1 MALLR
6 KPLVLTLILAVFA
19 AACLSPGPS
28 PSSQSGP
35 SRGVEVLVTRVVDG
49 DTAYVRFPNGSV
61 DKVRFLGV
69 DAPETELAR
78 NRPYEYGSITDLVC
92 LTRWGEK
99 AKEFTKASLQGRR
112 VFLVFDRLSPRRG
125 YFGRLLAYVYLPNG
139 TDFTAELVERG
150 YARVYTEGEFTKKGL
165 YLRYQGK
172 AESRKLGVWSC
183 EAGERSPSVVIVSV
197 VYDAPGDDA
206 DNLNGE
212 YVLLKN
218 VGESAVNL
226 AGWEL
231 RDADGNS
238 FRFPEVYLSP
248 GAELR
253 IHSGRGISG
262 PSDLY
267 WNSTVPVWD
276 NDGDTAYL
284 YNSEGHLVDVYR
296 W

>member
-1 MALLR
+1 MR
-6 KPLVLTLILAVFA
+6 KLLVLALILAVFA
-19 AACLSPGPS
+19 AACLSHGSP
-28 PSSQSGP
+28 PSSE
-35 SRGVEVLVTRVVDG
+35 SRLEHGVEVLVTRVVDG

-69 DAPETELAR
+69 DTPETEPAR
-78 NRPYEYGSITDLVC
+78 NRPYEYGSITDLIC
-92 LTRWGEK
+92 LTRWGER
-99 AKEFTKASLQGRR
+99 AKEFTKASLQGKHA
-112 VFLVFDRLSPRRG
+112 FLVFDRLSPRRG

-139 TDFTAELVERG
+139 TDFTAELIERG

-165 YLRYQGK
+165 YLRYQEK
-172 AESRKLGVWSC
+172 AESGGLGVWSC
-183 EAGERSPSVVIVSV
+183 EAGERAPSVVIVSV
-197 VYDAPGDDA
+197 VYDA

-218 VGESAVNL
+218 VGDSAVNL

-238 FRFPEVYLSP
+238 YRFPEVYLPP

-253 IHSGRGISG
+253 VHSGRGING

-276 NDGDTAYL
+276 SGGDTAYL
-284 YNSEGHLVDVYR
+284 YNSDGHLVDVYR